1 MSEDWINQITL
12 NCLMNKQQYEKYLSS
27 KIKKQNNLDNKKL
40 YSPRILDLTKELL
53 DLEEDYIG
61 DTISPDVQYAFEN
74 YIKTCIHSF
83 KILDNNQIVQDQY
96 KEWEEEENFNKDLNE
111 KEFVMEKNDS
121 FFLKSIKICNANLD
135 SFFHKPSFKKEEVLI
150 EEDLESE
157 EDLDKEE
164 EKNII

>member
-74 YIKTCIHSF
+74 YIKTINESII
-83 KILDNNQIVQDQY
+83 IL
-96 KEWEEEENFNKDLNE
+96 
-111 KEFVMEKNDS
+111 
-121 FFLKSIKICNANLD
+121 
-135 SFFHKPSFKKEEVLI
+135 KKERIYCILFCLVM
-150 EEDLESE
+150 
-157 EDLDKEE
+157 
-164 EKNII
+164 N